1 MHRICNPKGKAE
13 KATTLISHQD
23 GREGGGEGEGVEKSV
38 YCDPIGVN
46 LAEDLISQKIGIA
59 KLSGSKNCKPKGLFS
74 YYVGQQSSAFVNPPS
89 PLFA

>member
-1 MHRICNPKGKAE
+1 MEGKG
-13 KATTLISHQD
+13 
-23 GREGGGEGEGVEKSV
+23 GGGGGEKRLLRPV
-38 YCDPIGVN
+38 DPIGVN